1 MLFSFVQKYSEKK
14 GFQGNIFVLQVIF
27 FPVKMSE
34 EILKLLKQLRKKEL
48 VFRRNVFTKNF
59 QRNVSGYTKKKNG
72 FFISFSFE
80 STEKKVHLVS
90 HLKMFFF

>member
-34 EILKLLKQLRKKEL
+34 EILKLLKQLRKKNLFSEEMFSQKISREMYL
-48 VFRRNVFTKNF
+48 DT
-59 QRNVSGYTKKKNG
+59 QRKKMVSLFPSLLNPLKKK
-72 FFISFSFE
+72 F
-80 STEKKVHLVS
+80 TWCHT
-90 HLKMFFF
+90 